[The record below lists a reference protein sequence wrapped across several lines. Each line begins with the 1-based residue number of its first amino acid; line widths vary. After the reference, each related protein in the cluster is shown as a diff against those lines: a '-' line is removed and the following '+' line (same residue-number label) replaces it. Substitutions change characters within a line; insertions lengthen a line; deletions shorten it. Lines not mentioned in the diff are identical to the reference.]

1 MLCMQSLN
9 SENYGRT
16 TVGEMPQNRAL
27 NRFKHI
33 VPCEIS
39 INFFSPRR
47 YYRVCVVIQMMIT
60 E

>member
-33 VPCEIS
+33 VPCETS
-39 INFFSPRR
+39 INIIFSHVDILEYALSFR
-47 YYRVCVVIQMMIT
+47 
-60 E
+60 